1 MNLLNVKKAKL
12 SLMLTAVLGL
22 SACGDTELSGSNS
35 DSLFEEQYIQQ
46 SLKAPTKIN
55 FHLSGDDAN
64 IPGPSFVLMDTR
76 DGTLNI
82 PTAENTQASQS
93 SKRAALSNTLA
104 DPRAAM
110 NTMDGWPVS
119 MPFILPFDGAGLA
132 NGIVTSGV
140 MIAQLTEGVTG
151 SPNLKKQLVNGV
163 DYRVISDAKNDRLVI
178 QFSRSLE
185 EKGEYIVALTNALTD
200 RNGDSL
206 GMSSSYATLVTKS
219 NTIVNDAIAQAAA
232 VTKGINAIF
241 GQLGVDNQDII
252 YSTWFSTQSVGDTLY
267 ATKAAIA
274 TGVSAG
280 SFGAVWKGSANPN
293 NVDMSQAYL
302 MSVPASGQ
310 DYATAIQADS
320 NFATY
325 VDPDGTATPLLVGSY
340 LADSVTVTKG
350 TVKLPYF
357 LEKGAS
363 LWNSTPFESS
373 MPSLAVISNALNDS
387 RHAGTVAQQLVEAG
401 IDVST
406 LADNI
411 SEQLKLVGLTLADST
426 GEQLDAERIITRYSP
441 IPQVKSLDDV
451 PFILFTPTTPT
462 GAMELVIYQHG
473 ITSAKENAY
482 AFAANLINGAKGLG
496 KNLAI
501 LAIDQPIHGERS
513 LDSTRSANVDATNYL
528 NLAYLPVGR
537 DNLRQS
543 VLDNLGLRA
552 AVTLSQGAGLF
563 SGTPLA
569 LLDDTTAQKPS
580 LFGHSLG
587 GITGFGTIVTANNT
601 LSSADT
607 DNSSADALFT
617 FSRIAA
623 ANTGGQIVNLLI
635 GSDTFGPL
643 IRDTVTAGVSQA
655 EQANILNQFA
665 YAAQTVLDTVDPF
678 NLITLNDYTETNVL
692 SGLPIYMQQVKNDNT
707 VPNAVESA
715 PFAGTLPLATALALT
730 VVDGD
735 SQATSNG
742 RNVTKFNEVGQHSSV
757 IAPQNGNLSDVN
769 HTVEMQSQ
777 LVQFL
782 SGAMEDFAVADT
794 SVLE

>member
-1 MNLLNVKKAKL
+1 MNKGLMMNKK
-12 SLMLTAVLGL
+12 TVVLALAPVFGL
-22 SACGDTELSGSNS
+22 VACGGESSLSGGESQRAFEGYIQ
-35 DSLFEEQYIQQ
+35 DSLQ
-46 SLKAPTKIN
+46 APTQVH
-55 FHLSGDDAN
+55 FQLAGADAN
-64 IPGPSFVLMDTR
+64 IPGPSFILMNQT
-76 DGTLNI
+76 DGTLDI
-82 PTAENTQASQS
+82 PTGGDN
-93 SKRAALSNTLA
+93 ALSNPA
-104 DPRAAM
+104 AAM
-110 NTMDGWPVS
+110 GTMDGWPVS
-119 MPFILPFDGAGLA
+119 MPLILSFKGAGLA
-132 NGIVTSGV
+132 DGFPTSG
-140 MIAQLTEGVTG
+140 ISIIKLTKKLTEENPSIEKVLSLG
-151 SPNLKKQLVNGV
+151 SDYIVKTDSASDTALVIFTKPLEASSEYAFAITDSFTDVNGNSV
-163 DYRVISDAKNDRLVI
+163 
-178 QFSRSLE
+178 
-185 EKGEYIVALTNALTD
+185 
-200 RNGDSL
+200 
-206 GMSSSYATLVTKS
+206 GMTRSYATLVSRS
-219 NTIVNDAIAQAAA
+219 NPTPVDTLKPASA
-232 VTKGINAIF
+232 VTQGVNSIF
-241 GQLGVDNQDII
+241 SALGVQPEDIV
-252 YSTWFSTQSVGDTLY
+252 YSSWFSTQSVGDTLY

-274 TGVSAG
+274 QGAG
-280 SFGAVWKGSANPN
+280 AGNFNVVWKGSANPN

-310 DYATAIQADS
+310 DYAAAIQSDP

-325 VDPDGTATPLLVGSY
+325 IDPNGTATPLLVGSY
-340 LADSVTVTKG
+340 TADSVTVTKG

-357 LEKGAS
+357 LEKDVS
-363 LWNSTPFESS
+363 SWNNTPFESG
-373 MPSLAVISNALNDS
+373 MPSLAVISSALNDS

-552 AVTLSQGAGLF
+552 AVTLSQGSGLF

-643 IRDTVTAGVSQA
+643 IRDTVTAGVPQA

-678 NLITLNDYTETNVL
+678 NLINLNDFTETNVL

-715 PFAGTLPLATALALT
+715 PFAGTLPLATALDLT

-782 SGAMEDFAVADT
+782 SGAMEDFTVADT